1 VTIEPRTKGT
11 KVPTLSPELLKLVK
25 SSKNKHSRAGKS
37 VSLGEGKTTIRV
49 LANPDGSQFWFDLG
63 VHWIKTELNGK
74 PVAVVGCHDEVYG
87 QPCPICTAIAK
98 ATEAATSDDEIK
110 LIKEW
115 KANKTVLVNA
125 LVRSGSSKSDEPQVV
140 ELKSS
145 VWGQISGMIAEYME
159 ADKDLLS
166 LSEGQD
172 FVVERRGRGIDTKY
186 TVMLAPRSEPVKK
199 EVLEGLHDLKAW
211 VESQFFRGDE
221 TKALTAI
228 AQVSGI
234 NVNGLTRLA
243 APAPRSALLT
253 KPATVVEDAEVAEV
267 AEALVEAESETV
279 VEEVV
284 EETKAETDEERELR
298 EFREFKAAQAA
309 KKAEADKA
317 AAATN
322 AAAVK
327 KAAADKLAAEKK
339 AAAEHAAKK
348 KAAENSTVSKTDDAF
363 NADLPADEI
372 DSLLADLD
380 S

>member
-1 VTIEPRTKGT
+1 M
-11 KVPTLSPELLKLVK
+11 PTLSPELLKLVK

-37 VSLGEGKTTIRV
+37 VSIGEGKTTIRV
-49 LANPDGSQFWFDLG
+49 LAKPDGSQFWEDLG
-63 VHWIKTELNGK
+63 VHWIKTEVNGK
-74 PVAVVGCHDEVYG
+74 PVAVVGCHDEVHG

-98 ATEAATSDDEIK
+98 ATEAATSDEEIK

-115 KANKTVLVNA
+115 KASKTVIVNA
-125 LVRSGSSKSDEPQVV
+125 LVRSGTNKSDEPQIV

-159 ADKDLLS
+159 ADKDLLD
-166 LSEGQD
+166 LKEGQD

-186 TVMLAPRSEPVKK
+186 TVMLAPRSQPVD
-199 EVLEGLHDLKAW
+199 ESVLEGMHDLKAW
-211 VESQFFRGDE
+211 IESQFFRGEE

-228 AQVSGI
+228 AQVTGI
-234 NVNGLTRLA
+234 TVGTGARLA
-243 APAPRSALLT
+243 APARSALLT
-253 KPATVVEDAEVAEV
+253 KPAAVVEDAEVEEV

-279 VEEVV
+279 VEEAVV

-317 AAATN
+317 AAAAN
-322 AAAVK
+322 ADAVK
-327 KAAADKLAAEKK
+327 KAAAAKLAAEKK
-339 AAAEHAAKK
+339 ETAEFAAKK
-348 KAAENSTVSKTDDAF
+348 KAAAESTVSKDAF

>member
-1 VTIEPRTKGT
+1 
-11 KVPTLSPELLKLVK
+11 VK

-63 VHWIKTELNGK
+63 VHWIKTEVNGK

-115 KANKTVLVNA
+115 KASKTVLVNA

-159 ADKDLLS
+159 ADVDLLD
-166 LSEGQD
+166 LTAGQD

-186 TVMLAPRSEPVKK
+186 TVMLAPKSQPVDKAA
-199 EVLEGLHDLKAW
+199 LEGMHDLKAW
-211 VESQFFRGDE
+211 VEAQFFRGEE

-234 NVNGLTRLA
+234 NVNGLARIA
-243 APAPRSALLT
+243 APTRSPLLT
-253 KPATVVEDAEVAEV
+253 KPATVVEDAEVAEI
-267 AEALVEAESETV
+267 AETIVEAEEI
-279 VEEVV
+279 VEADNS
-284 EETKAETDEERELR
+284 AEDDD
-298 EFREFKAAQAA
+298 AALAEAEAAAAEAAARVAAAKLAAA
-309 KKAEADKA
+309 KKAAAAKA
-317 AAATN
+317 AAAP
-322 AAAVK
+322 
-327 KAAADKLAAEKK
+327 AAADKAKAEAAAKAK
-339 AAAEHAAKK
+339 AAAELAAKK
-348 KAAENSTVSKTDDAF
+348 KAAAESTVQKADEF
-363 NADLPADEI
+363 NANLAKDEI
-372 DSLLADLD
+372 DDLLADLD

>member
-1 VTIEPRTKGT
+1 M
-11 KVPTLSPELLKLVK
+11 PTLSPELLKLVK
-25 SSKNKHSRAGKS
+25 SSKNKHTRAGRS

-49 LANPDGSQFWFDLG
+49 LANPDGSQFWADLG
-63 VHWIKTELNGK
+63 VHWIKTELKGR

-98 ATEAATSDDEIK
+98 ATEAATSDEEIA

-115 KANKTVLVNA
+115 KASKTVIVNA
-125 LVRSGSSKSDEPQVV
+125 LVRSGSNKSDEPQIV

-159 ADKDLLS
+159 ADKDLLD
-166 LSEGQD
+166 LKDGQD
-172 FVVERRGRGIDTKY
+172 FVVERRGRGQNDTKY
-186 TVMLAPRSEPVKK
+186 TVMLAPKSEPVKK
-199 EVLEGLHDLKAW
+199 EVLDQLHNLKEW
-211 VESQFFRGDE
+211 IESNFFRGEE
-221 TKALTAI
+221 TKALTTI
-228 AQVSGI
+228 AQVTGVS
-234 NVNGLTRLA
+234 VNGIAKLA
-243 APAPRSALLT
+243 GPARSALLT

-317 AAATN
+317 AAALN

-327 KAAADKLAAEKK
+327 KAAAEKLAAEKK
-339 AAAEHAAKK
+339 AAAE
-348 KAAENSTVSKTDDAF
+348 STVSKADEF
-363 NADLPADEI
+363 NSDLPADEI

>member
-1 VTIEPRTKGT
+1 MA
-11 KVPTLSPELLKLVK
+11 TLSPELLKLVK

-37 VSLGEGKTTIRV
+37 VSIGEGKTTIRV
-49 LANPDGSQFWFDLG
+49 LAKPDGSQFWEDLG
-63 VHWIKTELNGK
+63 VHWIKTEVNGK
-74 PVAVVGCHDEVYG
+74 PVAVVGCHDEVHG
-87 QPCPICTAIAK
+87 QPCPVCTAIAK

-115 KANKTVLVNA
+115 KATKTVLVNA
-125 LVRSGSSKSDEPQVV
+125 LVRSGANKSDEPQIV

-145 VWGQISGMIAEYME
+145 VWGQISGMIAEYAE
-159 ADKDLLS
+159 AEKDLLD
-166 LSEGQD
+166 LKEGQD

-186 TVMLAPRSEPVKK
+186 TVMLAPRSEPVDKS
-199 EVLEGLHDLKAW
+199 VLEGMHDLKAW
-211 VESQFFRGDE
+211 IEAQFFRGEE

-234 NVNGLTRLA
+234 NVNGLTRIA
-243 APAPRSALLT
+243 GPATTRSALLT
-253 KPATVVEDAEVAEV
+253 KPAAVVEDAEVEAV
-267 AEALVEAESETV
+267 AEALVEAESEKV
-279 VEEVV
+279 VEEAVV
-284 EETKAETDEERELR
+284 EETAAETDEERELR

-317 AAATN
+317 AAAAN

-327 KAAADKLAAEKK
+327 KTEAAKLAAEKK

-348 KAAENSTVSKTDDAF
+348 KEAAESTVSKKDDAF